1 MLLLLKEKE
10 NKMNWII
17 EENVDKSTIKA
28 LSKELNV
35 DPVISSMLVNRG
47 IKTFNQAK
55 DFFRPNLGQLYDPF
69 LMMDMDVAV
78 NRILKAI
85 EQKQSIMIFGDYDV
99 DGTSSV
105 ALLST
110 YLKEIGAD
118 ISSYIPDRNSEGY
131 GVSLKAIDLASN
143 NKQELIIALDCGI
156 KANSQVEYALKKGI
170 DFIICDHHNPSE
182 IMPNALAVL
191 NPKRRDCDYPFKE
204 LCGCGVGFKLV
215 QAINSRRGLEIEK
228 IIHYLDLVALAIA
241 ADIVPIVDENRTL
254 AHLGMQIINS
264 NPRMGMHC
272 ILKNNMKKEF
282 NIGDLMFY
290 VAPRIN
296 ASGRI
301 AHASLSLELL
311 LEEDFGK
318 AEKLCKKIEKL
329 NTERREIEKKIT
341 EQALEQINKSSNQ
354 DVFST
359 VVFDKSWNRGVIGI
373 VASRLIEKHYKP
385 TVVFCKSEDGNL
397 TASARSIKNID
408 LYKILEQC
416 KKYILQFGGHKYAA
430 GLTIKEKN
438 YNHFKE
444 CFEKAV
450 SNDVKKLPEPEIRIE
465 SKIQLESIT
474 PKFYRILNQFE
485 PFGPGNR
492 TPSFLSDELVLD
504 GAVKKVGKNKEH
516 IKLSVQQNQQNS
528 ISAIGFWLSEKSNI
542 IKADSPFS
550 MVYNIDQNTWNG
562 KTTTQ
567 LKIKDIK

>member
-1 MLLLLKEKE
+1 
-10 NKMNWII
+10 
-17 EENVDKSTIKA
+17 
-28 LSKELNV
+28 
-35 DPVISSMLVNRG
+35 MLVNRG

-105 ALLST
+105 ALLSS

-118 ISSYIPDRNSEGY
+118 ISTYIPDRNSEGY
-131 GVSLKAIDLASN
+131 GVSLKAIDLASK

-191 NPKRRDCDYPFKE
+191 NPKRRDCNYPFKE